1 MAKGSIHGQM
11 ENTTRENGTW
21 VKNMVLENGK
31 VMEAN
36 LILEIGNLEKLMEK
50 ELIHG
55 KMETSM
61 KGTGWTA

>member
-1 MAKGSIHGQM
+1 MEKGFIHGQT

-21 VKNMVLENGK
+21 VKNMVLGNGK

-36 LILEIGNLEKLMEK
+36 LTLEIGNLEKLMEK

-55 KMETSM
+55 KMETFM